1 MSFANVTS
9 VVALFVALGGT
20 SYAAITVTGKSVVN
34 GSLTGKDVKRESLGS
49 RHVKGLVAR
58 DFKGRRFPRGPVG
71 PAGAPGAAGAAGA
84 QGPAGPQGAQG
95 VQGVQGPTGATGP
108 AGATTV
114 TTRFSGL
121 VVRPSGGGAGT
132 IQATATCLAGET
144 ATGGGFGIGNSANN
158 DDDQVRY
165 SNREGQA
172 HRVIV
177 DDWAGDG
184 AEVRAHVNCA
194 SP

>member
-1 MSFANVTS
+1 
-9 VVALFVALGGT
+9 
-20 SYAAITVTGKSVVN
+20 
-34 GSLTGKDVKRESLGS
+34 
-49 RHVKGLVAR
+49 
-58 DFKGRRFPRGPVG
+58 
-71 PAGAPGAAGAAGA
+71 
-84 QGPAGPQGAQG
+84 
-95 VQGVQGPTGATGP
+95 
-108 AGATTV
+108 V

-132 IQATATCLAGET
+132 IQATASCLAGET

>member
-58 DFKGRRFPRGPVG
+58 DFKGRRFPRGPAG
-71 PAGAPGAAGAAGA
+71 ATGAAGAPGAAGGAGA
-84 QGPAGPQGAQG
+84 QGAQGPQGPP
-95 VQGVQGPTGATGP
+95 GPPGSPGA

-114 TTRFSGL
+114 TTRSSAL
-121 VVRPSGGGAGT
+121 VTRPPGGGAGT
-132 IQATATCLAGET
+132 ISAIASCEPGET
-144 ATGGGFGIGNSANN
+144 ATGGGFSIGNSAIN
-158 DDDQVRY
+158 DDDQVRH
-165 SNREGQA
+165 SNRQGQT
-172 HRVIV
+172 HRVIL

>member
-71 PAGAPGAAGAAGA
+71 PAGAAGAPGAAGA
-84 QGPAGPQGAQG
+84 QGPPGPQGVQGAQG
-95 VQGVQGPTGATGP
+95 QTGPTGP
-108 AGATTV
+108 AGATSV
-114 TTRFSGL
+114 TTRSSAL
-121 VVRPSGGGAGT
+121 VTRAASGGVPGT

-144 ATGGGFGIGNSANN
+144 ATGGGFSIGNSGIN

-165 SNREGQA
+165 SNREGLG

>member
-1 MSFANVTS
+1 MVVVVVLV
-9 VVALFVALGGT
+9 VVAAVVVVWRLVVVRGGRVVRGAVLG
-20 SYAAITVTGKSVVN
+20 
-34 GSLTGKDVKRESLGS
+34 
-49 RHVKGLVAR
+49 GLVA
-58 DFKGRRFPRGPVG
+58 G
-71 PAGAPGAAGAAGA
+71 GA
-84 QGPAGPQGAQG
+84 
-95 VQGVQGPTGATGP
+95 GATGP

-121 VVRPSGGGAGT
+121 VVRPSGGGTGT
-132 IQATATCLAGET
+132 IQATASCLAGET
-144 ATGGGFGIGNSANN
+144 ATGGGFSIGNSGIN

>member
-1 MSFANVTS
+1 MSFAYVTS

-58 DFKGRRFPRGPVG
+58 DFKGHRLPRGKRRPTG
-71 PAGAPGAAGAAGA
+71 AAGAPRAAGA
-84 QGPAGPQGAQG
+84 QGPAGPQG
-95 VQGVQGPTGATGP
+95 VQGVQGQTGPTGA
-108 AGATTV
+108 AGAASV
-114 TTRFSGL
+114 TTRSSAL
-121 VVRPSGGGAGT
+121 VTRAPSGGVAGT

-144 ATGGGFGIGNSANN
+144 ATGGGFAIGNLGKN

-165 SNREGQA
+165 SDREGQT

-177 DDWAGDG
+177 DDWAGDE